1 VRILFT
7 TMPGTGHLYPMLPL
21 VRAAQ
26 RAGHEVV
33 IATASD
39 LAAEVRTLGLP
50 VWEVGPTF
58 AESFAELARS
68 RPVLS
73 RLSEHDQTVAGALGL
88 FGAAA
93 ARRAPGLLE
102 LASDWHPGLVI
113 HEMTELSGAVVADQ
127 LRVPHVVHGL
137 GPHQP
142 GLAEAMRAVA
152 ADLATRFDL
161 PDFPAKLGS
170 ATYLDVCPPA
180 LQPLASPPP
189 WSDVQALRPSAG
201 ETRGGERLA
210 ERLSALPYGS
220 GVFVSLGTLFHDRRD
235 LLNRLVEGTRGLSLN
250 VIVSTGP
257 GVDTSVLGAQP
268 AHVLVEPFV
277 AQGAVMPHC
286 VAMVSHGGAATMLS
300 GLSHGV
306 PQVCVPLAADQGSNA
321 RELQRCG
328 ASITIEAEAVTAE
341 RVANAVDQLVSDA
354 GYATA
359 AASLR
364 DEIDQMP
371 PTAHVLDDLLPQSVA
386 VEGGH

>member
-113 HEMTELSGAVVADQ
+113 REMTELSGAVVAEQ
-127 LRVPHVVHGL
+127 LRVPHVIHGL

-161 PDFPAKLGS
+161 PDFRPSLGQRPTSTSARLPFNRWRRRRRGVTSKPCARPPAKRAVASGWRRGCRPCPMDRGCSS
-170 ATYLDVCPPA
+170 A
-180 LQPLASPPP
+180 
-189 WSDVQALRPSAG
+189 SA
-201 ETRGGERLA
+201 RC
-210 ERLSALPYGS
+210 
-220 GVFVSLGTLFHDRRD
+220 
-235 LLNRLVEGTRGLSLN
+235 
-250 VIVSTGP
+250 ST
-257 GVDTSVLGAQP
+257 
-268 AHVLVEPFV
+268 
-277 AQGAVMPHC
+277 
-286 VAMVSHGGAATMLS
+286 
-300 GLSHGV
+300 
-306 PQVCVPLAADQGSNA
+306 
-321 RELQRCG
+321 
-328 ASITIEAEAVTAE
+328 TAE
-341 RVANAVDQLVSDA
+341 
-354 GYATA
+354 
-359 AASLR
+359 
-364 DEIDQMP
+364 IC
-371 PTAHVLDDLLPQSVA
+371 
-386 VEGGH
+386 